1 MNRIK
6 ELRKK
11 KKLSQVELA
20 ALVGVHQTAVSQW
33 ENEKTE
39 PGGEVLFKLAE
50 LFGVSVGYVLG
61 YENSDREF
69 RMKLD
74 LFNEDKQ
81 TISTWIPVLGRIPA
95 GTPIEAIEEVVDR
108 EDIPS
113 ALARK
118 GEHFGLRIVGDSM
131 SPVYLDGDTI
141 IVRKQSD
148 CESGEDCVVMIN
160 GDDATFKRVIKNE
173 NGILLRPL
181 NPDYD
186 VMMFSNEDIEKL
198 PVRIV
203 GIAVEVRRKIGK

>member
-1 MNRIK
+1 MTIGERIK
-6 ELRKK
+6 FLREQRGWTQEELG
-11 KKLSQVELA
+11 KLI
-20 ALVGVHQTAVSQW
+20 GVKNSAIHKYESGRVVNLKQT
-33 ENEKTE
+33 TID
-39 PGGEVLFKLAE
+39 KLARV
-50 LFGVSVGYVLG
+50 FDVKTSYILG
-61 YENSDREF
+61 YESDPSEH
-69 RMKLD
+69 
-74 LFNEDKQ
+74 
-81 TISTWIPVLGRIPA
+81 TSTWIPVLGRIPA

>member
-1 MNRIK
+1 MTVGQRIK
-6 ELRKK
+6 RAREAAGMTQEQLGKFCNSTK
-11 KKLSQVELA
+11 QTIYKYETGVVTNIPTNKLEQIA
-20 ALVGVHQTAVSQW
+20 KALNVTPQYLTGWQM
-33 ENEKTE
+33 
-39 PGGEVLFKLAE
+39 
-50 LFGVSVGYVLG
+50 
-61 YENSDREF
+61 R
-69 RMKLD
+69 LD
-74 LFNEDKQ
+74 LFPDEKSV
-81 TISTWIPVLGRIPA
+81 TTWIPVLGRIPA

-186 VMMFSNEDIEKL
+186 VMMFSNDDIEKL